1 VWLPEFKSNH
11 GLFAHTFI
19 NASMQMH
26 ANYKVLLLIWNDGL
40 RFDAGYQLLEVFS
53 GEGRVS
59 QKWYHGEHPPAH
71 TSVQQ
76 TSYYSFKFLWV
87 HEWFPLW
94 TA

>member
-1 VWLPEFKSNH
+1 
-11 GLFAHTFI
+11 
-19 NASMQMH
+19 MQMH

-76 TSYYSFKFLWV
+76 TIYYSLILMGTRMVSSLDGLGTSLGTKW
-87 HEWFPLW
+87 HPWIM
-94 TA
+94 TTRRNI